1 MNTQSR
7 ALRTATTLSAAVIMA
22 LCTSH
27 EAHAQRTMRDQNLLT
42 VQMQTPCTGARY
54 FGGNLSWGRYML
66 DAYWRTSA
74 SVVPRGVGL
83 STGHT
88 MDVVSIRAGGSY
100 MHRIASVRSRAFSLY
115 GGGGAFIGYELY
127 DPASR
132 LPANI
137 STGLGDG
144 AFIYGID
151 PGIEAEVF
159 ISRRVALTAGCTMP
173 MTFGSVSRWL
183 RINATAGIRINI

>member
-1 MNTQSR
+1 
-7 ALRTATTLSAAVIMA
+7 
-22 LCTSH
+22 
-27 EAHAQRTMRDQNLLT
+27 
-42 VQMQTPCTGARY
+42 
-54 FGGNLSWGRYML
+54 
-66 DAYWRTSA
+66 
-74 SVVPRGVGL
+74 
-83 STGHT
+83 
-88 MDVVSIRAGGSY
+88 

-173 MTFGSVSRWL
+173 LTFGSVTRWI
-183 RINATAGIRINI
+183 RMNATAGIRLNI

>member
-7 ALRTATTLSAAVIMA
+7 ALRAATTLSAAVLMA
-22 LCTSH
+22 FCTSQ
-27 EAHAQRTMRDQNLLT
+27 EAHAQRTMRDQDLLT
-42 VQMQTPCTGARY
+42 AQTQTPCTAARY
-54 FGGNLSWGRYML
+54 FGGSVSWGRYTL
-66 DAYWRTSA
+66 DAFWKASA
-74 SVVPRGVGL
+74 SVVPRGVQL

-88 MDVVSIRAGGSY
+88 MDLVSLRAGAAY
-100 MHRIASVRSRAFSLY
+100 MHRLASVRSRVFSLY

-132 LPANI
+132 LPGNI

-159 ISRRVALTAGCTMP
+159 LGRRLAFTAGCTMP
-173 MTFGSVSRWL
+173 LTFGSATRWI
-183 RINATAGIRINI
+183 RVNATAGLRLNI